1 MIGERRAQAMMPTA
15 SAVAASRRTAVL
27 LVLVMCGALLP
38 LSAPMVSADGRDASI
53 LVTAIPSALE
63 VNPGEAGE
71 YTIRVRN
78 TGSNPVTVQI
88 ASSEEATQECN
99 AYTSSVTQ
107 IPGPIDAGSYEEATM
122 NITLAQTA
130 EGECDTTVTVT
141 ANEQATPPDVAGAPA
156 QESVTVTTTA
166 GDGSG
171 SAVFGVDLIINQNS
185 KNWNGEEEIDYLV
198 EVENTGQ
205 TNETVNLVVEEGT
218 GPGCAPSSSFTVT
231 LSETSVNVDQ
241 DDSETVTATVE
252 VPEGATADKY
262 CWEITGTVANDP
274 AQEAKDTE
282 GFDLEVPELRTC
294 TLALNKAS
302 VSVNPDDETKITA
315 TYANDGNA
323 DWTVYASAVGSKSSW
338 VRVDG
343 PSSGLLPYDNGNGER
358 AFDFIVSPDDS
369 VTAGSESVVQIVGK
383 DGNNGPIEC
392 QADLRI
398 IVGQSRGASITV
410 ANAVLSNIEPG
421 SNKSTTLTITN
432 QGNGQ
437 DNLRVASSIAPT
449 GWAVQLDASSV
460 SVGSR
465 HGNEKSAT
473 VGVTVRVP
481 TNALATEE
489 IELIFSVLPSSG
501 GTAYDTVS
509 LRVTVAAIHG
519 LEIDTPATDQTG
531 RSGTEVRFPI
541 DLINEGNVR
550 DTIGLSVVSQTASP
564 RWDTSFENEEGMP
577 FTEIEVEP
585 QSTTTVYLVVSIDGE
600 EELENSRLTV
610 RVRNKDDPNSQDKDG
625 DGIPDN
631 QRQAEFLAV
640 LSDRNFSMDLRLEN
654 TDTATSGSVV
664 LPPNGQQTLGMWVR
678 NTGDG
683 NDDAVFT
690 LGGLEG
696 IATRSMVAYNLPVTG
711 ELPVPKGYGIWDL
724 GNGTFVMDPETQEPY
739 IGVDQNAAE
748 NIMINENLMEGHEAR
763 PFEVYIELTISVNPG
778 AQTGQG
784 GLLEIL
790 VTSVS
795 NAADRSGLVTV
806 SLEVSIIHEIEFME
820 AGERQELDVVY
831 GQPAVTQEISV
842 VNTGNI
848 RSEIRVFASENLR
861 GWSVVLDSDH
871 LGCTMENNDLLCMV
885 DEGETLYVNVTVRA
899 PYGAE
904 IDDTYKFTV
913 SAEPTETGVLDRQN
927 IEFAAMGT
935 APEGVLGLSNVMVA
949 QVAGAVLVVL
959 LIAAVFSRR
968 R

>member
-1 MIGERRAQAMMPTA
+1 MMPTA
-15 SAVAASRRTAVL
+15 SAKNAPRWTAIFLVFVMCTALVPLVAPTVAA
-27 LVLVMCGALLP
+27 
-38 LSAPMVSADGRDASI
+38 DGGRAASI
-53 LVTAIPSALE
+53 SVTGIPGSLE

-78 TGSNPVTVQI
+78 TGSDPVTVQL
-88 ASSEEATQECN
+88 SSSQEATEDCN
-99 AYTSSVTQ
+99 GFSSSVTQ
-107 IPGPIDAGSYEEATM
+107 IPGQIDAGSYEEAAM
-122 NITLAQTA
+122 NVSVAQTVEA
-130 EGECDTTVTVT
+130 DTACDTTIT
-141 ANEQATPPDVAGAPA
+141 ATITAVIGAPTA
-156 QESVTVTTTA
+156 EIPEPETDVVTTTA
-166 GDGSG
+166 ADGSG
-171 SAVFGVDLIINQNS
+171 SAVFGVDLIITDSDRS
-185 KNWNGEEEIDYLV
+185 KDWNGEEELDYRI

-205 TNETVNLVVEEGT
+205 ANATVNLAISEGS
-218 GPGCAPSSSFTVT
+218 GPGCGSASSFTVT

-241 DDSETVTATVE
+241 EESEIVFATVE

-262 CWEITGTVANDP
+262 CWEVSGTVTNDP
-274 AQEAKDTE
+274 SQEAKDTE
-282 GFDLEVPELRTC
+282 EFDLTVPQLKKC
-294 TLALNKAS
+294 TLSLTKTS
-302 VSVNPDDETKITA
+302 VSVNPDDETTITA

-323 DWTVYASAVGSKSSW
+323 DWTVFASPVGSKSSW
-338 VRVDG
+338 VQVDG
-343 PSSGLLPYDNGNGER
+343 ASSGLLPYDGGEGER

-369 VTAGSESVVQIVGK
+369 VTAGSETVVQIVGK
-383 DGNNGPIEC
+383 DGNNGPIKC

-398 IVGQSRGASITV
+398 IVGQSRGASISL
-410 ANAVLSNIEPG
+410 ANALLSNIEPG
-421 SNKSTTLTITN
+421 SNKSTTITVTN

-437 DNLRVASSIAPT
+437 DNLRVAASAAPT

-481 TNALATEE
+481 ADALATEE
-489 IELIFSVLPSSG
+489 IELTFSVLPSSG
-501 GTAYDTVS
+501 GAAYDSAT
-509 LRVTVAAIHG
+509 LRVTVAAVHG
-519 LEIDTPATDQTG
+519 LEIETPATDQTG
-531 RSGTEVRFPI
+531 RSDTEVRFPI

-564 RWDTSFENEEGMP
+564 AWGTSFENEEGMP
-577 FTEIEVEP
+577 FTEIDIEP
-585 QSTTTVYLVVSIDGE
+585 QSTTTVYLVVNIDGE
-600 EELENSRLTV
+600 EELENTRLTV
-610 RVRNKDDPNSQDKDG
+610 RVRNKDDPNSQDRDG

-631 QRQAEFLAV
+631 QREGEFLAV
-640 LSDRNFSMDLRLEN
+640 LSDRNFSMDLRLQD
-654 TDTATSGSVV
+654 TDTATSASVV
-664 LPPNGQQTLGMWVR
+664 LPPNGQQTIGMWVK

-696 IATRSMVAYNLPVTG
+696 IATRSMTAYGLPVEG
-711 ELPVPKGYGIWDL
+711 ELAVPKGYGIWDISNKTFMLDENGQPFL
-724 GNGTFVMDPETQEPY
+724 GSDK
-739 IGVDQNAAE
+739 NAAE
-748 NIMINENLMEGHEAR
+748 QKMVNNGYIEGYQAK
-763 PFEVYIELTISVNPG
+763 PFEVYIELTLSVNPG

-790 VTSVS
+790 ATSVS
-795 NAADRSGLVTV
+795 NAADRSGLVTI
-806 SLEVSIIHEIEFME
+806 SLEVSIIHEIEFAQ

-831 GQPAVTQEISV
+831 GQPAAMQEISI

-848 RSEIRVFASENLR
+848 RTEIRVFTSENLR
-861 GWSVVLDSDH
+861 GWSVVLDSDNPS
-871 LGCTMENNDLLCMV
+871 CSQENSDLLCTV
-885 DEGETLYVNVTVRA
+885 NEGEILYVNVTVRA

-904 IDDTYKFTV
+904 MDDTYKFTV

-935 APEGVLGLSNVMVA
+935 APEGVFGLAPNLVA

-959 LIAAVFSRR
+959 LIGAILSRR

>member
-1 MIGERRAQAMMPTA
+1 M
-15 SAVAASRRTAVL
+15 
-27 LVLVMCGALLP
+27 
-38 LSAPMVSADGRDASI
+38 
-53 LVTAIPSALE
+53 
-63 VNPGEAGE
+63 
-71 YTIRVRN
+71 
-78 TGSNPVTVQI
+78 
-88 ASSEEATQECN
+88 
-99 AYTSSVTQ
+99 
-107 IPGPIDAGSYEEATM
+107 
-122 NITLAQTA
+122 
-130 EGECDTTVTVT
+130 
-141 ANEQATPPDVAGAPA
+141 
-156 QESVTVTTTA
+156 
-166 GDGSG
+166 
-171 SAVFGVDLIINQNS
+171 
-185 KNWNGEEEIDYLV
+185 
-198 EVENTGQ
+198 
-205 TNETVNLVVEEGT
+205 
-218 GPGCAPSSSFTVT
+218 
-231 LSETSVNVDQ
+231 
-241 DDSETVTATVE
+241 
-252 VPEGATADKY
+252 
-262 CWEITGTVANDP
+262 
-274 AQEAKDTE
+274 
-282 GFDLEVPELRTC
+282 
-294 TLALNKAS
+294 
-302 VSVNPDDETKITA
+302 
-315 TYANDGNA
+315 
-323 DWTVYASAVGSKSSW
+323 
-338 VRVDG
+338 
-343 PSSGLLPYDNGNGER
+343 
-358 AFDFIVSPDDS
+358 
-369 VTAGSESVVQIVGK
+369 
-383 DGNNGPIEC
+383 
-392 QADLRI
+392 
-398 IVGQSRGASITV
+398 
-410 ANAVLSNIEPG
+410 
-421 SNKSTTLTITN
+421 
-432 QGNGQ
+432 
-437 DNLRVASSIAPT
+437 
-449 GWAVQLDASSV
+449 
-460 SVGSR
+460 
-465 HGNEKSAT
+465 
-473 VGVTVRVP
+473 
-481 TNALATEE
+481 
-489 IELIFSVLPSSG
+489 
-501 GTAYDTVS
+501 
-509 LRVTVAAIHG
+509 
-519 LEIDTPATDQTG
+519 
-531 RSGTEVRFPI
+531 
-541 DLINEGNVR
+541 
-550 DTIGLSVVSQTASP
+550 
-564 RWDTSFENEEGMP
+564 
-577 FTEIEVEP
+577 
-585 QSTTTVYLVVSIDGE
+585 
-600 EELENSRLTV
+600 
-610 RVRNKDDPNSQDKDG
+610 RNKDDPTSQDKDG

-748 NIMINENLMEGHEAR
+748 NIMIDKKLMDGHEAR

-831 GQPAVTQEISV
+831 GQPAVTQEVSV

>member
-1 MIGERRAQAMMPTA
+1 MMPTA
-15 SAVAASRRTAVL
+15 SAVTASRRTAIFL
-27 LVLVMCGALLP
+27 ALVMCSALLP
-38 LSAPMVSADGRDASI
+38 LTAPGVSADGRAASI
-53 LVTAIPSALE
+53 SVTPIPSAME

-78 TGSNPVTVQI
+78 TGSDPVTVNIQSSQE
-88 ASSEEATQECN
+88 ASEDCQGF
-99 AYTSSVTQ
+99 SSTVTQ
-107 IPGPIDAGSYEEATM
+107 IPGQIDGGSYEEADM
-122 NITLAQTA
+122 NVSVAQTVEA
-130 EGECDTTVTVT
+130 GSACVTTITVTIT
-141 ANEQATPPDVAGAPA
+141 AVIGAPA
-156 QESVTVTTTA
+156 AEIPDPSTADVTTTA
-166 GDGSG
+166 ADGSG
-171 SAVFGVDLIINQNS
+171 SALFGVDLTINNKN
-185 KNWNGEEEIDYLV
+185 KNWNGEEEIDYLI

-205 TNETVNLVVEEGT
+205 SNQTINLAVEEGT
-218 GPGCAPSSSFTVT
+218 GPGCASTSSFTVT

-241 DDSETVTATVE
+241 EESETVTATVE
-252 VPEGATADKY
+252 VPEGASADTY
-262 CWEITGTVANDP
+262 CWEVTGTVANDP
-274 AQEAKDTE
+274 AQDAKDTE
-282 GFDLEVPELRTC
+282 DFDLEVPELRKC
-294 TLALNKAS
+294 TLSLSKTS
-302 VSVNPDDETKITA
+302 VSVNPDDETKIAA
-315 TYANDGNA
+315 TYTNDGNA
-323 DWTVYASAVGSKSSW
+323 DWTVFASAVGSKSSW

-343 PSSGLLPYDNGNGER
+343 TSSGLLPYDNGNGER
-358 AFDFIVSPDDS
+358 AFDFTVSPDDS
-369 VTAGSESVVQIVGK
+369 VSAGSETVVQIVGK
-383 DGNNGPIEC
+383 DGNNGPIKC
-392 QADLRI
+392 QSDLRI
-398 IVGQSRGASITV
+398 IVGQSRGASISL

-449 GWAVQLDASSV
+449 GWAVQLDTSTV

-465 HGNEKSAT
+465 HGNEKSAN
-473 VGVTVRVP
+473 VEVTVRVP
-481 TNALATEE
+481 VNALATEE

-501 GTAYDTVS
+501 GTAYDTVA
-509 LRVTVAAIHG
+509 LKVTVAAVHG
-519 LEIDTPATDQTG
+519 FEIETPATDQTG

-541 DLINEGNVR
+541 DLVNEGNVR

-564 RWDTSFENEEGMP
+564 RWDTSFENEDGMP
-577 FTEIEVEP
+577 LTEIDVEP
-585 QSTTTVYLVVSIDGE
+585 QFTTTVYLVVSIDGE
-600 EELENSRLTV
+600 EELENTRLTV
-610 RVRNKDDPNSQDKDG
+610 RVRNKDDPSSQDRDG

-640 LSDRNFSMDLRLEN
+640 LSDRNFSMDLRLED
-654 TDTATSGSVV
+654 TDTATSASVV
-664 LPPNGQQTLGMWVR
+664 LPPNGQETIGMWVK

-696 IATRSMVAYNLPVTG
+696 IATRAMVAYDLPVEG
-711 ELPVPKGYGIWDL
+711 EFNVPKGFGIWDL
-724 GNGTFVMDPETQEPY
+724 GNGTFVMDPADQQPY
-739 IGVDQNAAE
+739 LGLDQNAAE
-748 NIMINENLMEGHEAR
+748 QIMIDNGLMEGHEAR

-795 NAADRSGLVTV
+795 NAADRTGLVTV
-806 SLEVSIIHEIEFME
+806 SLDVSIIHEIEFVE
-820 AGERQELDVVY
+820 AGERQELDIVY
-831 GQPAVTQEISV
+831 GQPAVSEEISI

-871 LGCTMENNDLLCMV
+871 LDCTMENNGLLCMV

-904 IDDTYKFTV
+904 MDDTYKFTV

-927 IEFAAMGT
+927 IEFAAMGSP
-935 APEGVLGLSNVMVA
+935 PEGVFGLSQEVVA
-949 QVAGAVLVVL
+949 QIAGAFLVVL
-959 LIAAVFSRR
+959 FIGAILSRR
-968 R
+968 S

>member
-1 MIGERRAQAMMPTA
+1 MMPTA
-15 SAVAASRRTAVL
+15 SAVTASRRTAIL

-38 LSAPMVSADGRDASI
+38 LVNPTVSADGGRAASI
-53 LVTAIPSALE
+53 SVTGIPGSLE

-71 YTIRVRN
+71 YTVRVRN
-78 TGSNPVTVQI
+78 TGSDPVTVQLS
-88 ASSEEATQECN
+88 AAQEATEDCN
-99 AYTSSVTQ
+99 GFSSSITQ
-107 IPGPIDAGSYEEATM
+107 IPGQIDAGSYEEAAM
-122 NITLAQTA
+122 NVSVAQTVEA
-130 EGECDTTVTVT
+130 DTSCDTTIT
-141 ANEQATPPDVAGAPA
+141 ATITAVIGAPGA
-156 QESVTVTTTA
+156 EIPEPATDTVTTTA
-166 GDGSG
+166 ADGSG
-171 SAVFGVDLIINQNS
+171 SALFGVDLIITESDRS
-185 KNWNGEEEIDYLV
+185 KDWNGEEELDYRI

-205 TNETVNLVVEEGT
+205 TNETINLAVSEGN
-218 GPGCAPSSSFTVT
+218 GPGCGSASSFTVT

-241 DDSETVTATVE
+241 EESEIVFATVE
-252 VPEGATADKY
+252 VPEGASADKY
-262 CWEITGTVANDP
+262 CWEVTGTVTNDP
-274 AQEAKDTE
+274 SQEAKDTE
-282 GFDLEVPELRTC
+282 DFDLTVPLLKKC
-294 TLALNKAS
+294 TLALSKTS
-302 VSVNPDDETKITA
+302 VSVNPGDDTKITA
-315 TYANDGNA
+315 TYTNDGNA
-323 DWTVYASAVGSKSSW
+323 DWTVSASAVGSKSAW
-338 VRVDG
+338 VQVDG
-343 PSSGLLPYDNGNGER
+343 ASSGLLPYDNGNGER
-358 AFDFIVSPDDS
+358 AFDFVVSPDDS
-369 VTAGSESVVQIVGK
+369 VTAGSETVVQIVGK
-383 DGNNGPIEC
+383 DGNNGPIKC

-398 IVGQSRGASITV
+398 IVGQSRGASISV
-410 ANAVLSNIEPG
+410 ANSILSNIEPG

-465 HGNEKSAT
+465 HGNEKSAN

-481 TNALATEE
+481 VNALATEE
-489 IELIFSVLPSSG
+489 VELTFSVLPSSG
-501 GTAYDTVS
+501 GTAYDTVT

-519 LEIDTPATDQTG
+519 MEIETPATDQTG

-541 DLINEGNVR
+541 ELVNEGNVR

-564 RWDTSFENEEGMP
+564 AWGTSFENEDGMP
-577 FTEIEVEP
+577 FTEIDIEP
-585 QSTTTVYLVVSIDGE
+585 QTTTTVYLVVSIDGE
-600 EELENSRLTV
+600 EELENTRLTV
-610 RVRNKDDPNSQDKDG
+610 RVRNKDDPNSQDRDG

-631 QRQAEFLAV
+631 QRQGEFLAV

-654 TDTATSGSVV
+654 TDTATSASVV
-664 LPPNGQQTLGMWVR
+664 LPPSGQHTIGMWVR

-711 ELPVPKGYGIWDL
+711 ELPVPKGFGIWDL
-724 GNGTFVMDPETQEPY
+724 ANGTFVMDADTQEPLL
-739 IGVDQNAAE
+739 GRDEVEAD
-748 NIMINENLMEGHEAR
+748 NIRFNNDLMEGHEVR

-790 VTSVS
+790 ATSVS
-795 NAADRSGLVTV
+795 NAADRSGLVTI
-806 SLEVSIIHEIEFME
+806 SLEVSIIHEIEFVE

-848 RSEIRVFASENLR
+848 RSEIRIFASENLR

-871 LGCTMENNDLLCMV
+871 PGCSTENSDLLCTV
-885 DEGETLYVNVTVRA
+885 DEGDTLLVEVTVRA

-904 IDDTYKFTV
+904 MDDTYKFTV

-927 IEFAAMGT
+927 IEFAAMGA
-935 APEGVLGLSNVMVA
+935 APEGVLGLSNAMVA

-959 LIAAVFSRR
+959 LVAAVLSRR

>member
-1 MIGERRAQAMMPTA
+1 MMPTA
-15 SAVAASRRTAVL
+15 SAVTASRRTAIL

-38 LSAPMVSADGRDASI
+38 LSAPVVSADGRDASI
-53 LVTAIPSALE
+53 LVTAIPTALE

-78 TGSNPVTVQI
+78 TGSNPVTVSL
-88 ASSEEATQECN
+88 ATSEEATQECN
-99 AYTSSVTQ
+99 AYTSSITQ

-122 NITLAQTA
+122 NITLTQTA
-130 EGECDTTVTVT
+130 EGSCDTTVTVT

-171 SAVFGVDLIINQNS
+171 SAVFGVDLIITDSDRS
-185 KNWNGEEEIDYLV
+185 KDWNGEEEIDYRI

-205 TNETVNLVVEEGT
+205 TNETVNLAVSEGD
-218 GPGCAPSSSFTVT
+218 GPGCASASSFTVT

-241 DDSETVTATVE
+241 EESEIVFATVE
-252 VPEGATADKY
+252 VPEGASADKY
-262 CWEITGTVANDP
+262 CWEVTGTVANDP
-274 AQEAKDTE
+274 SQEAKDTE
-282 GFDLEVPELRTC
+282 DFDLTVPLLKKC
-294 TLALNKAS
+294 TLELSKTS
-302 VSVNPDDETKITA
+302 VSVNPDDDTKITA

-323 DWTVYASAVGSKSSW
+323 DWTVSASAVGSKSAW
-338 VRVDG
+338 VQVDG
-343 PSSGLLPYDNGNGER
+343 ASSGLLPYDNGNGER
-358 AFDFIVSPDDS
+358 AFDFVVSPDDS
-369 VTAGSESVVQIVGK
+369 VTAGSETVVQIVGK
-383 DGNNGPIEC
+383 DGNNGPIKC

-398 IVGQSRGASITV
+398 IVGQSRGASISV
-410 ANAVLSNIEPG
+410 ANSILSNIEPG

-465 HGNEKSAT
+465 HGNEKSAN

-481 TNALATEE
+481 VNALATEE
-489 IELIFSVLPSSG
+489 VELTFSVLPSSG
-501 GTAYDTVS
+501 GTAYDTVT

-519 LEIDTPATDQTG
+519 LEIETPATDQTG

-541 DLINEGNVR
+541 DLVNEGNVR

-564 RWDTSFENEEGMP
+564 GWGTSFENEDGMP
-577 FTEIEVEP
+577 FTEIDIDP
-585 QSTTTVYLVVSIDGE
+585 QTTTTVYLVVSIDGE
-600 EELENSRLTV
+600 EELENTRLTV
-610 RVRNKDDPNSQDKDG
+610 RVRNKDDPNSQDRDG

-631 QRQAEFLAV
+631 QRQGEFLAV

-654 TDTATSGSVV
+654 TDTATSASVV
-664 LPPNGQQTLGMWVR
+664 LPPNGQQTIGMWVR

-711 ELPVPKGYGIWDL
+711 ELPVPKGFGIWDL
-724 GNGTFVMDPETQEPY
+724 ANGTFVMDSDTQEPLL
-739 IGVDQNAAE
+739 GRDEVEAD
-748 NIMINENLMEGHEAR
+748 NIRFNNDLMEGHEVR

-790 VTSVS
+790 ATSVS
-795 NAADRSGLVTV
+795 NAADRSGLVTI
-806 SLEVSIIHEIEFME
+806 SLEVSIIHEIEFVE

-871 LGCTMENNDLLCMV
+871 LGCETENNDLLCTV
-885 DEGETLYVNVTVRA
+885 NEGETLLVEVTVRA

-904 IDDTYKFTV
+904 MDDTYKFTV

-927 IEFAAMGT
+927 IEFAAMGS
-935 APEGVLGLSNVMVA
+935 APEGVLGLSNAMVA

-959 LIAAVFSRR
+959 LVAAVLSRR